1 MKFTVLPL
9 LALAGS
15 TVAMPAGQP
24 QAAPPGIVDPTILRR
39 TAGKNA
45 THPAKNATVKAQPV
59 FRIQNLDYTLE
70 PLSKK
75 SLQSNLTFDVAYGAK
90 ASEASAFTTC
100 TLSWSVRNKKKEYKS
115 AKYVSAYHGRF
126 DREVWTNPTCRSHAT
141 TTSAPRSRASHTE
154 RLRSRSSTAGRLP
167 TPPRRLTT
175 SASSNS
181 RTSTRPAPRQRL
193 AALRLLSRTMSRAG
207 SALRSLLP
215 LLGTSRL
222 PRRPSRL
229 ARRTSSLALLSC
241 SRCLVKMLRSGF

>member
-115 AKYVSAYHGRF
+115 AKYVSCNNNIGAKVESKPYGKT
-126 DREVWTNPTCRSHAT
+126 EVSLLYSGKASNATKKVNYVGEFQFKDVNKAGAKAKVSCAAT
-141 TTSAPRSRASHTE
+141 TFE
-154 RLRSRSSTAGRLP
+154 DDVKGREC
-167 TPPRRLTT
+167 TQIA
-175 SASSNS
+175 SASAWDVKASKKTVKAGKKNIV
-181 RTSTRPAPRQRL
+181 ARL
-193 AALRLLSRTMSRAG
+193 AEL
-207 SALRSLLP
+207 
-215 LLGTSRL
+215 
-222 PRRPSRL
+222 
-229 ARRTSSLALLSC
+229 
-241 SRCLVKMLRSGF
+241 F

>member
-1 MKFTVLPL
+1 MKFTILPL

-100 TLSWSVRNKKKEYKS
+100 TLSWSVKNKKKEYKS
-115 AKYVSAYHGRF
+115 AKYVSAYHRPFENPGLILPAGLVQQQHRRQGREQAIRK
-126 DREVWTNPTCRSHAT
+126 DRGL
-141 TTSAPRSRASHTE
+141 ASLQRQGLQRHQE
-154 RLRSRSSTAGRLP
+154 GQLRWRVPVQGRQQG
-167 TPPRRLTT
+167 RR
-175 SASSNS
+175 
-181 RTSTRPAPRQRL
+181 Q
-193 AALRLLSRTMSRAG
+193 G
-207 SALRSLLP
+207 
-215 LLGTSRL
+215 
-222 PRRPSRL
+222 
-229 ARRTSSLALLSC
+229 
-241 SRCLVKMLRSGF
+241 